1 MHPTL
6 LHSQNH
12 LMKILMSEEQKTL
25 INNFVSQCVS
35 LYEWIINRARI
46 SAGCNNMVQ
55 LVLVFNTRFSVH
67 WAFWTSTSDILWV
80 YAAFLSRNARLCAWF
95 IDTIK
100 IDNPSDWGFFSNY
113 LCFSDVRELPWPER
127 SLVYLDYSKCGYNVP
142 ALHVVAL
149 WCAFLHWNEPGTLS
163 DDSTD
168 LVE

>member
-67 WAFWTSTSDILWV
+67 WALWTSTSDILWV

-100 IDNPSDWGFFSNY
+100 IDNPSDWVFFLIICVLAMSENCRDPKDH
-113 LCFSDVRELPWPER
+113 LFTWTIQS
-127 SLVYLDYSKCGYNVP
+127 
-142 ALHVVAL
+142 A
-149 WCAFLHWNEPGTLS
+149 GTMYQHYM
-163 DDSTD
+163 
-168 LVE
+168 